1 MRTGKPERRS
11 SPLMGIPSL
20 ADILAKP
27 FAIMGIVN
35 VTPDSFYDGGEHVS
49 PDTAIAHAKKLF
61 ADGAD
66 VLDIGGESS
75 RPGAQPVSADD
86 ECRRI
91 LPVIECAAR
100 ELLAPVSVDTTKADV
115 ARRALDS
122 GASWINDI
130 SAGRHDAGMAALAAQ
145 RQCPVI
151 LMHSRGTPR
160 TMQQNPRYADVVAEV
175 RAELAERIEAFVNA
189 GVARERIVAD
199 PGIGFAKRPIDNA
212 VILRRIGE
220 LAALGPLLV
229 GTSRKSFIGHI
240 TGRAAPAR
248 RLAGSLGSVAWAF
261 LSGVRFFRVHDVAET
276 RDVLLVLQALRT
288 GTMSGV

>member
-1 MRTGKPERRS
+1 
-11 SPLMGIPSL
+11 MGIPLL

-35 VTPDSFYDGGEHVS
+35 VTPDSFYDGGEHAS
-49 PDTAIAHAKKLF
+49 PEAASAHAKKLF

-75 RPGAQPVSADD
+75 RPGAEPVSAEE

-91 LPVIECAAR
+91 LPVIERVAR
-100 ELLAPVSVDTTKADV
+100 ELPAPISVDTVKSEV
-115 ARRALDS
+115 ARRALDA

-130 SAGRHDAGMAALAAQ
+130 SAGRHDAGMAALAA
-145 RQCPVI
+145 RRRCPVI

-160 TMQQNPRYADVVAEV
+160 TMQHDPRYADAIAEV
-175 RAELAERIEAFVNA
+175 RAELAERMEAFVNA
-189 GVARERIVAD
+189 GVAREMIVAD
-199 PGIGFAKRPIDNA
+199 PGIGFAKRPIDNV
-212 VILRRIGE
+212 VIMRRIGE
-220 LAALGPLLV
+220 LAGLGPLLV

-240 TGRAAPAR
+240 TGRAAPAGQ
-248 RLAGSLGSVAWAF
+248 LAGSLGSVAWAF
-261 LSGVRFFRVHDVAET
+261 VSGVRFFRVHDVAET

-288 GTMSGV
+288 GTMPGV